1 MNINFINNLQADSI
15 IGIFDLND
23 NKYLGMV
30 NTSTKIVN
38 FMDSYLYCINSIELL
53 KITNNKES
61 LSDINLIKNLKNLFS
76 TGNFYYSNNYD
87 VSLSLYTQSKIN
99 NSGYNKLYSKFLIN
113 SSLLKYFLDN
123 NIPHFFFSSII
134 FGYIGYQNEIYLND
148 AINIDLIII
157 ERFCN
162 KNIIINNDIPG
173 YIKQIELISVFKNKY
188 NKNLD
193 KIFSKVFYVSGE
205 SLKIIN
211 KFLPFKTILIDELN
225 LYKNIICILNN
236 INKIYDNMKINEVI
250 SKYNKNVLNNKI

>member
-1 MNINFINNLQADSI
+1 M
-15 IGIFDLND
+15 
-23 NKYLGMV
+23 
-30 NTSTKIVN
+30 
-38 FMDSYLYCINSIELL
+38 
-53 KITNNKES
+53 
-61 LSDINLIKNLKNLFS
+61 
-76 TGNFYYSNNYD
+76 
-87 VSLSLYTQSKIN
+87 
-99 NSGYNKLYSKFLIN
+99 
-113 SSLLKYFLDN
+113 
-123 NIPHFFFSSII
+123 FFSSII

-236 INKIYDNMKINEVI
+236 INKMYDNMKINEVI
-250 SKYNKNVLNNKI
+250 SKYNKNVLNNKIKIIDYTLDWDKNLYFDTIYDSNNYIDFYCLDSEIL